1 MATQTQ
7 DNKDRLTT
15 IKSAQNALVYDIIM
29 QGLRAARAAGSP
41 LSVWVDKNGGL
52 MVSAGDK
59 LVRGFARFGDNI
71 SNSEISCLIGI
82 VEWLQN
88 GAPEEKDEPKEEEE
102 DD

>member
-1 MATQTQ
+1 MTTQTQ
-7 DNKDRLTT
+7 GNKDWFAR
-15 IKSAQNALVYDIIM
+15 IKNDQSILIDSLIVQALH
-29 QGLRAARAAGSP
+29 AARTAGSP

-82 VEWLQN
+82 VEWLLD
-88 GAPEEKDEPKEEEE
+88 GAPEEKDEPEEE

>member
-1 MATQTQ
+1 MATQIH
-7 DNKDRLTT
+7 DNKGWFARVKNDQSIL
-15 IKSAQNALVYDIIM
+15 IDSLIVQALH
-29 QGLRAARAAGSP
+29 AARAAGSP

-88 GAPEEKDEPKEEEE
+88 GAPEEKDEPEEKEE

>member
-1 MATQTQ
+1 MMLQIQ
-7 DNKDRLTT
+7 DNKERLAR
-15 IKSAQNALVYDIIM
+15 IKDDQNILVNSLIM
-29 QGLRAARAAGSP
+29 QALNAARTAGSP

-82 VEWLQN
+82 VEWLLD
-88 GAPEEKDEPKEEEE
+88 GAPEEKDESEEKDE
-102 DD
+102 